1 MFGSG
6 AAWSLSRPVS
16 RLAAAATGRRFHLG
30 PHRPPPGTARELVD
44 RAVVAAGGAERLTAL
59 KAFEWRGRADV
70 AIGGRAPLHVSGPG
84 RLQPPPRALLPPT
97 RLGPPSATPPRL
109 VHPGRRGGRRPRPRQ
124 HPPPPR
130 RAGTP

>member
-16 RLAAAATGRRFHLG
+16 RLAAAATGMRFHLG
-30 PHRPPPGTARELVD
+30 PHRPPPETARELVD

-70 AIGGRAPLHVSGPG
+70 AIGGRAPPH
-84 RLQPPPRALLPPT
+84 RLGTWRVQPPPSAILTPT
-97 RLGPPSATPPRL
+97 PDRQPSA
-109 VHPGRRGGRRPRPRQ
+109 
-124 HPPPPR
+124 
-130 RAGTP
+130 